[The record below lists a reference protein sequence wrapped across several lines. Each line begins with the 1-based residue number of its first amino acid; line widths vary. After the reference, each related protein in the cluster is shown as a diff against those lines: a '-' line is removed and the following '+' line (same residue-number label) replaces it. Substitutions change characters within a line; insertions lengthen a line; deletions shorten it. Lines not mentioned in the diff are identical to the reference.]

1 MANNISGLV
10 VKLVFEQKILAAT
23 LVEGSGSILPCI
35 TTRPLSSS
43 SLRSSV
49 GVLGF
54 TVFRAELAIIFTVPQ
69 LS

>member
-23 LVEGSGSILPCI
+23 LVEGSGSILPYI
-35 TTRPLSSS
+35 TTRPLCSS

-54 TVFRAELAIIFTVPQ
+54 TVIRAELAIIFTIPQ